1 MLKTSLIAST
11 SGTYIS
17 LMSVPG
23 TGSGLSQPRQLPE
36 DTQARRSLMDLAHM
50 EPDVR
55 PADQDS
61 VVTEVISEDLRVVD

>member
-1 MLKTSLIAST
+1 MKTSLTAST

-23 TGSGLSQPRQLPE
+23 TASGLSQPRHLPE
-36 DTQARRSLMDLAHM
+36 DTQAGRSLMGLAHR

-55 PADQDS
+55 PTDQDS
-61 VVTEVISEDLRVVD
+61 VVTEVISEDPRVVD